1 MIKIAD
7 IIIWDEA
14 VMANKYVYM
23 ALDRTLRDLR
33 GEQNKLVP
41 FGNITIVFGGDFR
54 QVLPVV
60 KRGNRSSIV
69 NSTIKATKF
78 WPQIIKYRLIEI

>member
-1 MIKIAD
+1 MLKIED

-14 VMANKYVYM
+14 VMANKYVLM
-23 ALDRTLRDLR
+23 ALDKTLRDLR
-33 GEQNKLVP
+33 GEQNKLLP
-41 FGNITIVFGGDFR
+41 FGNITTVFGGDFR
-54 QVLPVV
+54 QVLHVV

-78 WPQIIKYRLIEI
+78 RPHIIKYRLT